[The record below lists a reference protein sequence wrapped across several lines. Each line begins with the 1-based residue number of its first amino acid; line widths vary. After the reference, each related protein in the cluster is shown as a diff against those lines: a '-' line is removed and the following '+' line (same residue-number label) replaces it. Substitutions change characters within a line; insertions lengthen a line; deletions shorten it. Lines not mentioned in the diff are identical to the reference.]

1 MATLISASINL
12 SKLDKTK
19 IVRGKDGSQYY
30 DLTISV
36 NDTKN
41 DYGQDVSIYDKQSKE
56 QREAKEKKTF
66 LGNGKIFWSSRPTEQ
81 NSPQPNQNTK
91 SQADETDNLQF

>member
-91 SQADETDNLQF
+91 SQADETDNLSF

>member
-81 NSPQPNQNTK
+81 NSPQPNQQQA
-91 SQADETDNLQF
+91 SQDETDNLPF

>member
-66 LGNGKIFWSSRPTEQ
+66 LGNGKIFWSSRPTDQ

-91 SQADETDNLQF
+91 SQADETDNLPF

>member
-91 SQADETDNLQF
+91 SQADETDNLPF

>member
-56 QREAKEKKTF
+56 QREAKEKKKF
-66 LGNGKIFWSSRPTEQ
+66 IGNGKVFWSSRPTEQ
-81 NSPQPNQNTK
+81 NSPQPNQDNQL
-91 SQADETDNLQF
+91 QADESDLPF